1 MAYPPET
8 RDQLRRAY
16 VFDGLSLELAAARLG
31 IAYGTAQRWKQDAEK
46 GGDNWEKHRN
56 ARLLAGGSIE
66 ELARGMLTGLIL
78 QYQKTMEDLTL
89 GAASDISAAD
99 RVKLLSS
106 LSDAFNKAVA
116 SSKRV
121 LPETSRLAVALEV
134 IQLLTVF
141 IKERY
146 PQHLQAFADILEP
159 FGGELEQKFNEQK

>member
-16 VFDGLSLELAAARLG
+16 VFDGLSLDLAAAKLG
-31 IAYGTAQRWKQDAEK
+31 IAYGTAQRWKSDAEK
-46 GGDNWEKHRN
+46 NGDNWEKQKN

-89 GAASDISAAD
+89 GAGELSPAD

-116 SSKRV
+116 SSKKV

-159 FGGELEQKFNEQK
+159 FGGELEQKFNE

>member
-1 MAYPPET
+1 MAYPPEM
-8 RDQLRRAY
+8 RDQLRRSY
-16 VFDGLSLELAAARLG
+16 IFDGLSLELAAAKLG
-31 IAYGTAQRWKQDAEK
+31 VSGGTAQRWKQDAEK
-46 GGDNWEKHRN
+46 NGDNWEKQKS

-78 QYQKTMEDLTL
+78 QYQKTMEDITL
-89 GAASDISAAD
+89 GSDIPAAT

-106 LSDAFNKAVA
+106 LSDAFNKAVS
-116 SSKRV
+116 SSKKV

-134 IQLLTVF
+134 IQLLTAF

-159 FGGELEQKFNEQK
+159 FGAELEQKFNE